1 MNGFKKLIKKSLYLM
16 LIPLLLSPIDISAI
30 PSFSR
35 QTNLACSVCHYKFPE
50 LKPFGRLFKLNGYT
64 MTGIAT
70 IQSTYKESST
80 LKLLKSLPLS
90 VAIITS
96 YAKTAKTVPGT
107 QNSVVEF
114 PQELGLYFAGE
125 ITPHIGA
132 FIQLTYEDGEGTIG
146 FDMTDI
152 RYANHTT
159 LGGKDLLYGISLNNS
174 PTMQDV
180 WNTTA
185 MFSYPYVGSE
195 LTPGPA
201 AGTILGGGLMGVA
214 GLGTYALFD
223 NLIYAE
229 VSGYRSVKR
238 GGPIP
243 ADVSASN
250 TIDGISPY
258 WRLALQHQ
266 WGTQYL
272 EVGTYGFYSQNFP
285 SGISGLKDKYTDVAF
300 DAQYENAFSSGS
312 FITHFNYVHENQA
325 LDATYNSAGS
335 ANPSNNLNSLKFDT
349 GFNFDAGYALTVGYF
364 NISGDADNII
374 YAPAAVEGSTTG
386 SPNSNGFILQAT
398 AYPWLNTQFGVQYIV
413 YNKFNGSSD
422 NYDGSGRSASDNNT
436 LYVSA
441 WLMF

>member
-16 LIPLLLSPIDISAI
+16 LLPLLLSPIDISAI

-159 LGGKDLLYGISLNNS
+159 LGGKDLLYGIS
-174 PTMQDV
+174 
-180 WNTTA
+180 
-185 MFSYPYVGSE
+185 
-195 LTPGPA
+195 
-201 AGTILGGGLMGVA
+201 
-214 GLGTYALFD
+214 
-223 NLIYAE
+223 
-229 VSGYRSVKR
+229 
-238 GGPIP
+238 
-243 ADVSASN
+243 
-250 TIDGISPY
+250 
-258 WRLALQHQ
+258 
-266 WGTQYL
+266 
-272 EVGTYGFYSQNFP
+272 
-285 SGISGLKDKYTDVAF
+285 
-300 DAQYENAFSSGS
+300 
-312 FITHFNYVHENQA
+312 
-325 LDATYNSAGS
+325 
-335 ANPSNNLNSLKFDT
+335 
-349 GFNFDAGYALTVGYF
+349 
-364 NISGDADNII
+364 
-374 YAPAAVEGSTTG
+374 
-386 SPNSNGFILQAT
+386 
-398 AYPWLNTQFGVQYIV
+398 
-413 YNKFNGSSD
+413 
-422 NYDGSGRSASDNNT
+422 
-436 LYVSA
+436 
-441 WLMF
+441 